1 MIRKAKRTMLAV
13 ILMEFV
19 LSLGFI
25 IAAIVMY
32 NIYFN
37 ASDDY
42 VETTATIIVTD
53 DFDDI
58 TVIQYR
64 PLGTDQDVVVELH
77 SYYSSDYEGK
87 EILIKYNVN
96 DYDRVREKR
105 VSTLLSIIFSIIG
118 ISLFIPACVL
128 TCIGIINKRK
138 KEFYYRNGK
147 KQVAKVTSIKTVYSM
162 SVGENHPQ
170 RIECTIKN
178 GKTISTFAFP
188 NQYCNV
194 DEGIVVDVYK
204 HPSKDK
210 YFIDA
215 NSLRK
220 AENEEDE
227 LELEDINDLSNYN
240 F

>member
-77 SYYSSDYEGK
+77 SYNSSDYEGK

-96 DYDRVREKR
+96 DYDRVR
-105 VSTLLSIIFSIIG
+105 
-118 ISLFIPACVL
+118 
-128 TCIGIINKRK
+128 
-138 KEFYYRNGK
+138 
-147 KQVAKVTSIKTVYSM
+147 
-162 SVGENHPQ
+162 
-170 RIECTIKN
+170 
-178 GKTISTFAFP
+178 
-188 NQYCNV
+188 
-194 DEGIVVDVYK
+194 
-204 HPSKDK
+204 
-210 YFIDA
+210 
-215 NSLRK
+215 
-220 AENEEDE
+220 
-227 LELEDINDLSNYN
+227 
-240 F
+240 